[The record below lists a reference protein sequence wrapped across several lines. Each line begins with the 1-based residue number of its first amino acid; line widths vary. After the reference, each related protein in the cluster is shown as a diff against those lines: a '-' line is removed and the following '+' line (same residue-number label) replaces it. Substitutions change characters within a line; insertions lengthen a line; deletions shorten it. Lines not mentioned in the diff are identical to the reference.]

1 MEKSVSFIL
10 ARENHNDKLAQE
22 FRRRKISINIYFK
35 QQEGLLKPDF
45 VRYTLRHFLKTLE
58 KEKVTKQKL
67 P

>member
-35 QQEGLLKPDF
+35 QQEGLKPDF
-45 VRYTLRHFLKTLE
+45 VRYIIRHFLKTLE